1 MKYIL
6 FSREKT
12 IESWQQT
19 CQVLLNAE
27 RDGKITIEEEERRDI
42 QAIAATKE
50 TGEVQAFDFR
60 ELFEEIK
67 HPHNYPHNAIQRLII
82 AGHADKC
89 IYRHNDTEISFF
101 PHRDGNTEPIN
112 LNVELWDKKQ

>member
-19 CQVLLNAE
+19 CKMLLDAE
-27 RDGKITIEEEERRDI
+27 QEGKITIEEEERKDI

-50 TGEVQAFDFR
+50 KGEVQTFDFR
-60 ELFEEIK
+60 ELFEEVK
-67 HPHNYPHNAIQRLII
+67 HPHNYPHNAVLRLII

-89 IYRHNDTEISFF
+89 IYWYNNCKISFF
-101 PHRDGNTEPIN
+101 PHKDGHKEPIN
-112 LNVELWDKKQ
+112 LNVELWEEKQ